1 MTKNVIGT
9 YENEEAVI
17 TAIQNLK
24 TQGFQEKDLSLVTT
38 NDIDDEGYLEVEN
51 KEGIDVKRIETTE
64 TGRQDESI
72 MDKIKHVFS
81 PDHYQEPHKDK
92 AKVEKRLIK
101 LGVPLTEAGPYA
113 EDLQKGKVLLVAN
126 SNRETKTNSFLEKRG
141 DSPFAKGDSVYD
153 KSLYGEHREHEN
165 DVPKNAEEHIKLKE
179 EQLHV
184 DKERVQTGEV
194 QVDKEVLHKEET
206 VNIPVEHDE
215 LYVERRPVSDK
226 RANTQIIEDEESIRI
241 PLEEEKVTVSKEP
254 VVTEEVVVGKRR
266 KEENEKVSET
276 LRKEEVNIKEQG
288 ERVTSHT
295 KGTK

>member
-9 YENEEAVI
+9 YESEEAVV
-17 TAIQNLK
+17 TAIQDLK

-38 NDIDDEGYLEVEN
+38 NDIDDEDYLEIEN

-64 TGRQDESI
+64 TGHQDESI

-81 PDHYQEPHKDK
+81 PDHYQEPHKNK
-92 AKVEKRLIK
+92 AKVEQRLIN
-101 LGVPLTEAGPYA
+101 LGVPLTEAGAYA
-113 EDLQKGKVLLVAN
+113 DDLQKGKVLLVVN
-126 SNRETKTNSFLEKRG
+126 SNRETKTNPFLEKRG
-141 DSPFAKGDSVYD
+141 GSPFAKGDSVYD
-153 KSLYGEHREHEN
+153 KSLYGEHREH
-165 DVPKNAEEHIKLKE
+165 DVPKNAEEHIELKE

-215 LYVERRPVSDK
+215 VYVERRPVSDK
-226 RANTQIIEDEESIRI
+226 RTNTQIIEDEESIRI

-288 ERVTSHT
+288 ERVTSNN
-295 KGTK
+295 KRAR

>member
-9 YENEEAVI
+9 YKNEEAVI

-64 TGRQDESI
+64 TGHQDESI

-81 PDHYQEPHKDK
+81 PDHHQEPHNDK
-92 AKVEKRLIK
+92 AKVEQRLIN

-113 EDLQKGKVLLVAN
+113 DDLQKGKVLLLAN
-126 SNRETKTNSFLEKRG
+126 ANRETKTSSFLEKREG
-141 DSPFAKGDSVYD
+141 SSFDKGDSVYD
-153 KSLYGEHREHEN
+153 KSLYGEHRKHEH
-165 DVPKNAEEHIKLKE
+165 DIPKNAEEHIELKE

-215 LYVERRPVSDK
+215 VYVERRPVSDK
-226 RANTQIIEDEESIRI
+226 RTNTQIIEDEESVRI

-288 ERVTSHT
+288 DRVTSHT

>member
-9 YENEEAVI
+9 YENEEAVV

-38 NDIDDEGYLEVEN
+38 NDIDDEDYLEVEN
-51 KEGIDVKRIETTE
+51 KEGVDIKRIETTE
-64 TGRQDESI
+64 TGHQEESI

-92 AKVEKRLIK
+92 AKVEQRLIN
-101 LGVPLTEAGPYA
+101 LGVPLTEAGAYA
-113 EDLQKGKVLLVAN
+113 DDLQKGKVLLVVNA
-126 SNRETKTNSFLEKRG
+126 NRETKTNSFLEKRG
-141 DSPFAKGDSVYD
+141 DSPFAKGGSVYD
-153 KSLYGEHREHEN
+153 KSLYGEHREHEH
-165 DVPKNAEEHIKLKE
+165 DVPKTGEEHIELKE

-215 LYVERRPVSDK
+215 VYVERRPVSDK
-226 RANTQIIEDEESIRI
+226 RANTQIIEDEESVRI

-254 VVTEEVVVGKRR
+254 VVSEEVVVGKRR

-288 ERVTSHT
+288 EHVTSNN
-295 KGTK
+295 KRAK